1 MKNKIIV
8 LLISIILIA
17 CSKEKNQLSIHG
29 KVSNYSKNYLLFIKD
44 TVGYGLSTYIDTIK
58 IDEKGNFDIQTKLLN
73 SDAFIVFENSKPF
86 RLTIS
91 KYLNKPIIV
100 ELDLL
105 KPDSIIVEGEQAPFI
120 KFYFDQQKYWSEI
133 FKEMSSEHP
142 ELAAGNNQSL
152 IYHAVQDTITELR
165 MQFLDDYFKNLNI
178 ENEKNFINDKR
189 YSLLYSNLYYRMSGQ
204 GNEIIKSLAFYK
216 QSEGDINNF
225 LTYSDKIDFSDKK
238 LLSIQYFR
246 EFINEFIMDAVR
258 VENPQGDFSSY
269 VFYLNNG
276 FKVIDKWFKEP
287 QINVLQKIVF
297 MNHLIE
303 TAKAFNAN
311 IKIYEF
317 QIAVENL
324 NQNGFAINYCRAIYD
339 KLQQLNNSISRL
351 SPGTKAPEFELQD
364 STGKVFGLRDFKN
377 KILVIDVWAS
387 WCGSCISSFPEWN
400 NLIEKYSTNEN
411 FQFISVSIDDDSDKW
426 LKAVEK
432 YKPNGQKLFVGS
444 KGFNSQFAK
453 SFEIIGIPKCI
464 IIDKE
469 NRIISI
475 SASISDVQEIL
486 KKLYRKNK

>member
-1 MKNKIIV
+1 MKNKITF
-8 LLISIILIA
+8 LLITILLIA
-17 CSKEKNQLSIHG
+17 CSKEKNQFSIHG
-29 KVSNYSKNYLLFIKD
+29 KVSNYSKNYLLFIQD
-44 TVGYGLSTYIDTIK
+44 TIGYGLSTCIDTIG
-58 IDEKGNFDIQTKLLN
+58 IDEKGNFEIQTKLLN
-73 SDAFIVFENSKPF
+73 SDALIVFEDSNPF
-86 RLTIS
+86 RLAIS
-91 KYLNKPIIV
+91 KHFNKPIKI
-100 ELDLL
+100 ELDLS
-105 KPDSIIVEGEQAPFI
+105 KPDSIKIKGEQALFI
-120 KFYFDQQKYWSEI
+120 EFDFDQLKYWSEI
-133 FKEMSSEHP
+133 YKEMSSKHP

-165 MQFLDDYFKNLNI
+165 MQFLDDYFRNLTF
-178 ENEKNFINDKR
+178 ESEKNFITDERN
-189 YSLLYSNLYYRMSGQ
+189 SLVYSNLYYRMSGQ

-216 QSEGDINNF
+216 QSEGDINIF
-225 LTYSDKIDFSDKK
+225 LTYSDKIDFSDKR
-238 LLSIQYFR
+238 LLSIRFFR
-246 EFINEFIMDAVR
+246 EFVNEFIMDAVR
-258 VENPQGDFSSY
+258 VENPKGDFSSY

-287 QINVLQKIVF
+287 QINVLQKIIF
-297 MNHLIE
+297 INHLIE

-324 NQNGFAINYCRAIYD
+324 NQNEFAINYCRAIYG

-426 LKAVEK
+426 LKAVKK
-432 YKPNGQKLFVGS
+432 YKPNGQKLFGGS
-444 KGFNSQFAK
+444 NGFNSQFAK

-486 KKLYRKNK
+486 KKNEEKK